1 MKIAMVSEQASPLA
15 AIGGADAGGQNVYVG
30 ALAGVLA
37 KAGHKVT
44 VYTRRDAPD
53 QPDEVSV
60 SSRFTVRHVSAG
72 PPRDVLGDE
81 LLPHMGDLGGYL
93 ADTWSAQP
101 PDVVHA
107 HDWMSGLAALVGTR
121 DLGLP
126 VVQTFP
132 ALGVVER
139 RHEDSKDTSPP
150 ARLRL
155 ETAIA
160 KNADAV
166 VATSTEELF
175 ELIRLGVPRQ
185 AIHVV
190 PCGVDLDQFTV
201 EGPQAERSAR
211 PRLLVVSRLVEQ
223 KGVDTV
229 IQALR
234 AVPRAELLIA
244 GGSPAEGLRRDR
256 EVRRLRAIARDCG
269 VARRVKFLGQVPHA
283 EVPSLMRSADAVVCV
298 PWYEPFGLVPLEA
311 MACGVP
317 VVVSAVGGLVDT
329 VIHGTTGLHVPPRR
343 PDALANTLREL
354 LADPTAG
361 ESYGIAGSDRAR
373 SRYAWQRI
381 GRETLGIYQRVRADR
396 AGQRLARSGA

>member
-15 AIGGADAGGQNVYVG
+15 PIGGADAGGQSVYVG

-53 QPDEVSV
+53 QLDEVSV
-60 SSRFTVRHVSAG
+60 SARFTVRHVSAG
-72 PPRDVLGDE
+72 PPKAVPGDG
-81 LLPHMGDLGGYL
+81 LLPHMGDFGGYL
-93 ADTWSAQP
+93 ADSWSTQP

-107 HDWMSGLAALVGTR
+107 HDWMSGLAAVVGTR

-139 RHEDSKDTSPP
+139 RHKDGKDAGPP
-150 ARLRL
+150 ARVRL

-160 KNADAV
+160 KNADAI
-166 VATSTEELF
+166 VATSTEDLF

-201 EGPQAERSAR
+201 DGPRAERSAR
-211 PRLLVVSRLVEQ
+211 PRLLVVSRLVEE

-229 IQALR
+229 IEALR
-234 AVPRAELLIA
+234 AVPRAELLVA
-244 GGSPAEGLRRDR
+244 GGPPADGLRRNR
-256 EVRRLRAIARDCG
+256 EVRRLRAVARDGG

-283 EVPSLMRSADAVVCV
+283 EVPALMRSADAVVCV
-298 PWYEPFGLVPLEA
+298 PWYEPFGMVPLEA

-317 VVVSAVGGLVDT
+317 VVVSAVGGLIDT
-329 VIHGTTGLHVPPRR
+329 VIHGTTGVHVPPRR
-343 PDALANTLREL
+343 PDVLANALREL
-354 LADPTAG
+354 LADPTVG

-381 GRETLGIYQRVRADR
+381 GRETLGIYQQVRAAR
-396 AGQRLARSGA
+396 AGRRLAGRGA